1 MWHKKTLEDLA
12 YFRIRDTIAGFCAGE
27 ESQELLKTKL
37 PFTETEKIEE
47 LKNLITR
54 IYHISRTAYDMGLP
68 RRA

>member
-47 LKNLITR
+47 LKNL
-54 IYHISRTAYDMGLP
+54 SRELKD
-68 RRA
+68 